1 MARRAPV
8 TPSNVALARAAAAP
22 APHVH
27 LAALLDQ
34 SGPHQIPNHPLV
46 ELVRFGPYS
55 YKYINHLHPRGPDTR
70 LTLGCLAGGQHPT
83 LTRPQIPEDTNA
95 DCHL

>member
-1 MARRAPV
+1 MARRAPA
-8 TPSNVALARAAAAP
+8 TPSNVALARTPAAP

-46 ELVRFGPYS
+46 ELVRFGPCS
-55 YKYINHLHPRGPDTR
+55 YKYINHLHPRGRDTR
-70 LTLGCLAGGQHPT
+70 LTHGCLAGGQHAVEPSPT
-83 LTRPQIPEDTNA
+83 PRA
-95 DCHL
+95 